1 MTPISFSR
9 HRTIEQ
15 IAFTHLNIEEVPQ
28 EPGIYT
34 LWFRRRCL
42 YVGQSL
48 NLRGRLTQHW
58 HKSHNEE
65 LRLWIDAYR
74 ADLHFDYRATDPE
87 RLAHEEQRFIRR
99 LHPETN
105 INLVH

>member
-1 MTPISFSR
+1 MTPVSFSR
-9 HRTIEQ
+9 RRTLQQ
-15 IAFTHLNIEEVPQ
+15 IAFTHLNIEDVPQ
-28 EPGIYT
+28 EPGIYI
-34 LWFRRRCL
+34 LWFKSRCL
-42 YVGQSL
+42 YVGQSQ

-58 HKSHNEE
+58 QKSHNEG

-74 ADLHFDYRATDPE
+74 ADLRFDYRETEPE
-87 RLAHEEQRFIRR
+87 RLIHEERRFIRR